1 MGSFSSKSPRF
12 RLQPS
17 IDTPRT
23 PRLPQELLDEIMDHL
38 ADDPTSLRRCS
49 MVARTFVSSCRR
61 HLFRRIEFWPH
72 NLPTWKCTFPD
83 PSTSPAA
90 YTREIR
96 IQLASDAPTLLAD
109 YMPYFSTRGSISCRL
124 NVRKPFKC
132 LRRIASR
139 SWVRSPDKT
148 NHKRIREPSTKKL
161 AFDIAKLVD
170 RKSTRLNSSH
180 SS

>member
-1 MGSFSSKSPRF
+1 MFWADPAAVINARAAGAYIPSPPF
-12 RLQPS
+12 YQISPV
-17 IDTPRT
+17 
-23 PRLPQELLDEIMDHL
+23 PQESHSKWVPSHPNPPASDSSLLSIPPESHV
-38 ADDPTSLRRCS
+38 SLKNFS
-49 MVARTFVSSCRR
+49 
-61 HLFRRIEFWPH
+61 
-72 NLPTWKCTFPD
+72 

-161 AFDIAKLVD
+161 AFDIAKLVED
-170 RKSTRLNSSH
+170 YIERSSFSQPVH
-180 SS
+180 F